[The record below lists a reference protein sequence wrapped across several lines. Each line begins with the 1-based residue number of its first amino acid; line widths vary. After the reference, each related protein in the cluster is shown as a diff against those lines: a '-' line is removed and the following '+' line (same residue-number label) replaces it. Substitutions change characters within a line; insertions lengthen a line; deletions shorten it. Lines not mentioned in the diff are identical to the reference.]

1 MFTNSTMNSLKISN
15 TNLKYIYASK
25 LEAYKSPCLQK
36 HGCIAVING
45 TIFGRGYN
53 HYRTNTRDGFVKN
66 SCTCHAEMAAL
77 RDAYKKL
84 NLKGDFNFS
93 NVKKFKKITIYITRI
108 DKTNNCKE
116 SGPCIDCLAVIKK
129 LKIKRIIYS
138 TSNDQFIVC
147 KPAKYMMLY
156 EASGRRFINKSL

>member
-1 MFTNSTMNSLKISN
+1 MSN
-15 TNLKYIYASK
+15 TNLRYLDAAKM
-25 LEAYKSPCLQK
+25 EAIKSPCLQK

-45 TIFGRGYN
+45 NILGKGHN

-77 RDAYKKL
+77 RDAYKNL

-116 SGPCIDCLAVIKK
+116 SGPCMDCLGVIKK

-138 TSNDQFIVC
+138 TDNNEFVIC
-147 KPAKYMMLY
+147 KPEKYAISY
-156 EASGRRFINKSL
+156 EASGRRFINNAKNK